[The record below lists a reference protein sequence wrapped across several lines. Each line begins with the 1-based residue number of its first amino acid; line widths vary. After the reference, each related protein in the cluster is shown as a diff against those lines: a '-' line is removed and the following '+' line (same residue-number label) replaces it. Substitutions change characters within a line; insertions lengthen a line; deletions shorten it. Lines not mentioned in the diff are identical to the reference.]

1 MSRRNPL
8 TPEPRT
14 FPWKRAREG
23 GVRSARTGSVMVAL
37 LVVAACSSV
46 RGDRERP
53 SVAPPESSPS
63 PNGGPIDEVTVD
75 GMLMHLEALQAI
87 ADAHDGTR
95 VAGSS
100 GFDASTRYVADVLR
114 ATGYEVTFP
123 STEVPFF
130 EQHGPSSFELIEP
143 ERRRWI
149 DGRDFRAT
157 LFSASGDV
165 RAAIDRVQ
173 GGCRGG
179 DFAGFRVGA
188 VAVIEPSHACFRRL
202 QVVNAERAGAVAVI
216 AVSTA
221 ARGSPLRPTLVSPAG
236 IDVPV
241 LSVTAETGEQLV
253 EHSIVRIRTDVST
266 SFRAVRSV
274 VAELPG
280 SGGGN
285 VVMLGGHLDSVM
297 DGPGI
302 NDDGS
307 GVAMLLETARWA
319 AGLKPAPSVRFAF
332 WAGEEEGLYGSW
344 AYAHELRP
352 DELERI
358 AVYLNLDMVGSSNF
372 ITFVYEPSPTHS
384 EISHRVAELFASA
397 LHDLGAE
404 SQPLDLQ
411 GASDH
416 AAFEDVGVPT
426 GGLYSGSQEVK
437 EPAQAEDIWEIA
449 GGKLDPCYHQPCD
462 TIDNVSD
469 RALELHSLALVHV
482 LTVLFAA

>member
-1 MSRRNPL
+1 M
-8 TPEPRT
+8 
-14 FPWKRAREG
+14 
-23 GVRSARTGSVMVAL
+23 RSARKGTVTVAL
-37 LVVAACSSV
+37 IVVAACTSV
-46 RGDRERP
+46 QTDGQGP
-53 SVAPPESSPS
+53 SLAPPTSPAP
-63 PNGGPIDEVTVD
+63 PNAGPIDEITVQ
-75 GMLMHLEALQAI
+75 GMLGHLEALQAI

-123 STEVPFF
+123 STDVPFF
-130 EQHGPSSFELIEP
+130 EQRGPSAFEQIEP
-143 ERRRWI
+143 ERRRWV

-173 GGCRGG
+173 GGCSGG
-179 DFAGFRVGA
+179 DFADFRAGA
-188 VAVIEPSHACFRRL
+188 VAVVEPSHACFRRV
-202 QVVNAERAGAVAVI
+202 QVVNAERAGAIAVI
-216 AVSTA
+216 VVSTA
-221 ARGSPLRPTLVSPAG
+221 VRGSPLRPTLVSPDG

-253 EHSIVRIRTDVST
+253 ERSVVRIRTNVST
-266 SFRAVRSV
+266 SFRPVRSV
-274 VAELPG
+274 VAELPESAG
-280 SGGGN
+280 KN

-297 DGPGI
+297 DGPGM
-302 NDDGS
+302 NDNGS
-307 GVAMLLETARWA
+307 GVALLLETARWA
-319 AGLKPAPSVRFAF
+319 AGLQPAPSVRFAF

-344 AYAHELRP
+344 AYAHALSP

-372 ITFVYEPSPTHS
+372 ITFVYEPSPAYS
-384 EISHRVAELFASA
+384 GMSHRVADLFARA
-397 LHDLGAE
+397 IQDLGAE

-411 GASDH
+411 GSSDH

-437 EPAQAEDIWEIA
+437 TPAQAEVFGGIA
-449 GGKLDPCYHQPCD
+449 DAKLDPCYHQPCD

-469 RALELHSLALVHV
+469 RALRLHSLALVRV
-482 LTVLFAA
+482 LTALFET

>member
-1 MSRRNPL
+1 M
-8 TPEPRT
+8 
-14 FPWKRAREG
+14 
-23 GVRSARTGSVMVAL
+23 RSARTGSVMVVL

-46 RGDRERP
+46 QSDRERP
-53 SVAPPESSPS
+53 SVAAPESSASPS
-63 PNGGPIDEVTVD
+63 AGPIDEVTVD
-75 GMLMHLEALQAI
+75 GMLVHLEALQAI

-100 GFDASTRYVADVLR
+100 GFDASTRYVADVLQ

-130 EQHGPSSFELIEP
+130 EQRGPSVFEQIEP

-165 RAAIDRVQ
+165 RAPIDRVQ
-173 GGCRGG
+173 GGCRDG
-179 DFAGFRVGA
+179 DLAGFRAGA
-188 VAVIEPSHACFRRL
+188 VAVIEPSHACFRRM

-221 ARGSPLRPTLVSPAG
+221 ARGSPLRPTLVSPDG

-241 LSVTAETGEQLV
+241 LSVTAETAERLV
-253 EHSIVRIRTDVST
+253 ERSVVRIRTDVST

-274 VAELPG
+274 VAELPRSAG
-280 SGGGN
+280 RN

-297 DGPGI
+297 DGPGM
-302 NDDGS
+302 NDNGS

-319 AGLKPAPSVRFAF
+319 AGLQPAPSVRFAF

-372 ITFVYEPSPTHS
+372 ITFVYEPSPANS
-384 EISHRVAELFASA
+384 EISRRVADLFARA
-397 LHDLGAE
+397 LQDLGAE
-404 SQPLDLQ
+404 SEPLDLQ

-437 EPAQAEDIWEIA
+437 EPAQAKEIWEIA

-469 RALELHSLALVHV
+469 RALQLHSLALVRV
-482 LTVLFAA
+482 LTTLFAA

>member
-1 MSRRNPL
+1 M
-8 TPEPRT
+8 
-14 FPWKRAREG
+14 
-23 GVRSARTGSVMVAL
+23 RSARTGTLTIAL
-37 LVVAACSSV
+37 VVVAACSSV
-46 RGDRERP
+46 QTDRNGR
-53 SVAPPESSPS
+53 SAAPPESSGSPS
-63 PNGGPIDEVTVD
+63 AGPIDEVSVD
-75 GMLMHLEALQAI
+75 GMLAHLEALQSI
-87 ADAHDGTR
+87 ADANDGTR

-100 GFDASTRYVADVLR
+100 GFDASTRSVADVLR
-114 ATGYEVTFP
+114 TTGYEVTFP
-123 STEVPFF
+123 STDVPFF
-130 EQHGPSSFELIEP
+130 DQHGPSSFEQIEP
-143 ERRRWI
+143 ERRWV
-149 DGRDFRAT
+149 DGRDFRAA

-179 DFAGFRVGA
+179 DFADFRVGA
-188 VAVIEPSHACFRRL
+188 VAVIEPSHACFRRM
-202 QVVNAERAGAVAVI
+202 QVVNAERAGAIAVI

-221 ARGSPLRPTLVSPAG
+221 ERGSPLRPTLVSPEG

-253 EHSIVRIRTDVST
+253 ERSIVRIRTDVST
-266 SFRAVRSV
+266 SFRSVRSV

-280 SGGGN
+280 SADRN

-297 DGPGI
+297 DGPGM

-307 GVAMLLETARWA
+307 GVALLLETARWA
-319 AGLKPAPSVRFAF
+319 AGLHPAPSVRFAF

-372 ITFVYEPSPTHS
+372 ITFVYEPSPPNS
-384 EISHRVAELFASA
+384 EISQRVADLFARA
-397 LHDLGAE
+397 LQDLGAE

-437 EPAQAEDIWEIA
+437 EPAQAEEIWETA

-469 RALELHSLALVHV
+469 RALQLHSLALVHV
-482 LTVLFAA
+482 LTALFAV